1 MRRFTKWQVMGG
13 AFLAG
18 LVLMGIGGGV
28 AFAEYSDFQYM
39 GQKYIQSGEERQ
51 YSQTITIPE
60 DVQKAV
66 LYQSWDSGE
75 IIIDESIPEG
85 QIKVDVTYW
94 GDSKTMGNNLHVE
107 ERRQVFLP
115 YNGTLE
121 QQIPVYT
128 VQVFSWGSG
137 VDEWAAFQQLLQDV
151 KQHEFYSY
159 DYRPTI
165 YTYTM
170 SSATREKVWVGDE
183 VPSGD
188 IMSAESIVF
197 FVEERD
203 RERSED
209 ALAREWEELER
220 QREELE
226 MQREQMETDPVT
238 MESASAPTAETD
250 TGTMQEQNYVNELDG
265 DYHAVF
271 NDFGSVAQWPIYE
284 GYVESSV
291 QVTVDAE
298 TELWGNSEIELVVMV
313 DDAAVQ
319 SLLMTSNDQQHITME
334 IPEGHCVVY
343 LQSERLKGKVD
354 IDFDRLDR

>member
-18 LVLMGIGGGV
+18 LVLMGVGGGV

-60 DVQKAV
+60 DVQKVV
-66 LYQSWDSGE
+66 LYQSEYGQTV
-75 IIIDESIPEG
+75 IDESIPEG

-128 VQVFSWGSG
+128 VQVYWWGSG
-137 VDEWAAFQQLLQDV
+137 VDEWAAFQELLHDV
-151 KQHEFYSY
+151 KNHEFYSY
-159 DYRPTI
+159 DYRPTT

-170 SSATREKVWVGDE
+170 SSATQEKVWLNDKM
-183 VPSGD
+183 PSGD
-188 IMSAESIVF
+188 IMYAEEAAR
-197 FVEERD
+197 FVQERD
-203 RERSED
+203 RQQSED

-226 MQREQMETDPVT
+226 MQREQLETDTVT
-238 MESASAPTAETD
+238 MESVSDSTAETA
-250 TGTMQEQNYVNELDG
+250 TGTMQEQNYVDGLDG

-313 DDAAVQ
+313 DDAVVQ
-319 SLLMTSNDQQHITME
+319 SLLMASNDQQHITME